1 MSRWGA
7 IGDAVTG
14 LGKGLSSIN
23 PQALKL
29 GSGIGD
35 LGKAGDA
42 LKASG
47 GLGDALKSGG
57 ALGDLG
63 KLGKV
68 GGGAAADAG
77 KAGGAAADAGKAAGA
92 AGDAAKGLNKV
103 DDVGAAAKGANKAD
117 DLGGA
122 AKGANKA
129 DDVAKTTD
137 DAKGVLDW
145 AKKNPGKALAGAGA
159 SAAALYAAN
168 EYTKNDGKKVGI
180 TKIEA
185 ASEGGVLGLGATNV
199 AKITFT
205 PEMDALNSD
214 TLKIEGTDCVPSI
227 DGPSVAIFK
236 VYSPTMIGIKLEK
249 ALTGPG
255 SKGSLTLSTTLA
267 ARAGAAAGAGAGA
280 VAGVAGGAAGG
291 AMTSFFQGLGIPLP
305 DGLPGMLIIGCIAL
319 FVLFILFKIFF

>member
-7 IGDAVTG
+7 VGDAVTG

-35 LGKAGDA
+35 VGKAGNA

-77 KAGGAAADAGKAAGA
+77 KAAGA

-103 DDVGAAAKGANKAD
+103 DDVGA
-117 DLGGA
+117 A

-236 VYSPTMIGIKLEK
+236 VYSKTQVGIKLEK

-280 VAGVAGGAAGG
+280 VAGAAGGAAGS

>member
-1 MSRWGA
+1 MPSWGA
-7 IGDAVTG
+7 LGDAVTG
-14 LGKGLSSIN
+14 LGKGLSNIN

-35 LGKAGDA
+35 VGKAGNA

-47 GLGDALKSGG
+47 GLGDALKASSG
-57 ALGDLG
+57 LGDAAKGLNKVDDLG
-63 KLGKV
+63 
-68 GGGAAADAG
+68 A
-77 KAGGAAADAGKAAGA
+77 
-92 AGDAAKGLNKV
+92 AAKGLNKV

-117 DLGGA
+117 D
-122 AKGANKA
+122 
-129 DDVAKTTD
+129 VAKTAD

-145 AKKNPGKALAGAGA
+145 AKKNPGKALTGAGA

-185 ASEGGVLGLGATNV
+185 ASEGGVLGFGATNV

-205 PEMDALNSD
+205 PEMEALMSD
-214 TLKIEGTDCVPSI
+214 KLKIEGTDSSPSI
-227 DGPSVAIFK
+227 DGTDVAIFK
-236 VYSPTMIGIKLEK
+236 VYSPTVIGIKLEK

-255 SKGSLTLSTTLA
+255 SKGSLTLSTSLA

-280 VAGVAGGAAGG
+280 VAGAAGGAAGG

-305 DGLPGMLIIGCIAL
+305 EGLPGMLIIGCIAL

>member
-1 MSRWGA
+1 
-7 IGDAVTG
+7 

-35 LGKAGDA
+35 VGKAGNA

-77 KAGGAAADAGKAAGA
+77 KAAGA

-103 DDVGAAAKGANKAD
+103 DDVGA
-117 DLGGA
+117 A

-236 VYSPTMIGIKLEK
+236 VYSKTQVGIKLEK

-280 VAGVAGGAAGG
+280 VAGAAGGAAGS